1 MVSSEEICFVPW
13 GIISF
18 DLCKAEIEQISG
30 AALAHNGSQQVK
42 GQGQSFGGISGAV
55 PNWAN
60 SSRLFSIPLIQ
71 GVDNPVLVPSHM
83 LKCLM
88 EGWGTAM
95 PLPPPQV
102 LAWERLVERWL
113 CGCPVLAGCTAAG
126 TRACAWCVLIHH
138 ILEKHHSETCK
149 LLHPSVILVMLTENR
164 FLADFFF
171 SLAVLN
177 FALKMRRGKARLQGE
192 GRAETFAN

>member
-1 MVSSEEICFVPW
+1 M
-13 GIISF
+13 
-18 DLCKAEIEQISG
+18 
-30 AALAHNGSQQVK
+30 
-42 GQGQSFGGISGAV
+42 

-60 SSRLFSIPLIQ
+60 SSQLFSIPLIQ
-71 GVDNPVLVPSHM
+71 GVDNWFSSQPHVKVLNGGVGNSNAPSSTSGPG
-83 LKCLM
+83 LGKACGKVTL
-88 EGWGTAM
+88 
-95 PLPPPQV
+95 
-102 LAWERLVERWL
+102 WL
-113 CGCPVLAGCTAAG
+113 LGLAGCTAAG
-126 TRACAWCVLIHH
+126 TRACAWCALIHH

-177 FALKMRRGKARLQGE
+177 CALKMRRGKAHLQGE